1 MKNKVTIATRASQLA
16 LVQAELVKSL
26 LVTRWPGLEVE
37 LLKLSTAG
45 DRILDRPLRNE
56 GGKGLFVKEI
66 EEALLDGRADFAVH
80 SMKDVP
86 SELPEG
92 LSIPVIL
99 KREDARDAYV
109 SESFP
114 SLQDL
119 PAKAKVGT
127 TSLRRKLQILKLRP
141 DLEVLDLRGNVDTRL
156 KKLHAGEYDA
166 ILLACAG
173 LHRLGLSS
181 QIKEKLAFIG
191 APGQGAIGIECRQN
205 DAEALQLILDFNDP
219 DTYACVQAERV
230 VLKRLEGGC
239 ELPLGAYAQLESG
252 KLRLKAFV
260 AEPNGNKYL
269 EDEVVGDP
277 ILALDLG
284 EKLSQILLDQGALD
298 ILKSLRKS

>member
-1 MKNKVTIATRASQLA
+1 MKNKVTIATRASSLA
-16 LVQAELVKSL
+16 LVQAEIVKDL
-26 LVTRWPGLEVE
+26 LVTRWPGLQVE
-37 LLKLSTAG
+37 LLKLTTEG

-66 EEALLDGRADFAVH
+66 EEALLDGRADLAVH

-86 SELPEG
+86 GELPEG
-92 LSIPVIL
+92 LCIPVIL
-99 KREDARDAYV
+99 KREEARDAFV
-109 SESFP
+109 SEKYEN
-114 SLQDL
+114 LAQL
-119 PAKAKVGT
+119 PPQAKVGT
-127 TSLRRKLQILKLRP
+127 TSLRRKLQVLKLRP
-141 DLEVLDLRGNVDTRL
+141 DLQILDLRGNVDTRL
-156 KKLHAGEYDA
+156 KKLQAGDYDA

-173 LHRLGLSS
+173 LNRLGLASH
-181 QIKEKLAFIG
+181 IKEKLPFIP
-191 APGQGAIGIECRQN
+191 APGQGAIGIECRLK
-205 DAEALQLILDFNDP
+205 DEEVLQLIQDFNDEES
-219 DTYACVQAERV
+219 YACVQAERV

-239 ELPLGAYAQLESG
+239 ELPLGAHAQFESG

-298 ILKSLRKS
+298 ILKSVRKS